1 MQFLLSNVAVKE
13 GMSHLPGRGGGG
25 GDWETLPVV
34 FITLYKAQNLEDN
47 LHVIIM

>member
-1 MQFLLSNVAVKE
+1 MQFLLSKVEVKE
-13 GMSHLPGRGGGG
+13 GMSHLPGRG